1 LRAEHAAVAS
11 EVEGLQAHRDA
22 ARDDCQAAVAAAAAT
37 AASVDAHVAAIGDLS
52 ATSDALLHASSLSAE
67 VAAALAA
74 LDRRQL
80 AEVAKLGA
88 PPAAVKKALETV
100 QVFLAVFG
108 GSDEG
113 GLGGGGGGASQIS
126 PRKKPPTRTQSNSD
140 VRSPSKTSPSKAA
153 STSPNKSPT
162 KNKNGPQPFAFR
174 ERSWEETRK
183 QMATDLR
190 PQILGITPEALA
202 ADEHADSLAT
212 LAEMMRASVD
222 AAAIARASKPT
233 GVLHAYCKALL
244 ECAVSIRARR
254 VVQTH
259 VAALEAQTAELDA
272 ARAAAE
278 ADLPRCQVVAADA
291 AAALEASAARLA
303 AAGEVRGFGALRGG
317 GRQG

>member
-1 LRAEHAAVAS
+1 
-11 EVEGLQAHRDA
+11 
-22 ARDDCQAAVAAAAAT
+22 
-37 AASVDAHVAAIGDLS
+37 
-52 ATSDALLHASSLSAE
+52 
-67 VAAALAA
+67 
-74 LDRRQL
+74 
-80 AEVAKLGA
+80 
-88 PPAAVKKALETV
+88 
-100 QVFLAVFG
+100 
-108 GSDEG
+108 
-113 GLGGGGGGASQIS
+113 
-126 PRKKPPTRTQSNSD
+126 
-140 VRSPSKTSPSKAA
+140 
-153 STSPNKSPT
+153 
-162 KNKNGPQPFAFR
+162 
-174 ERSWEETRK
+174 
-183 QMATDLR
+183 
-190 PQILGITPEALA
+190 LGITPEALA

-317 GRQG
+317 G